1 MRKLKLTTIMPEDE
15 SYEMLTNGVISKR
28 VSKRLSVLKV
38 MDGAVCSMEN
48 KEALEEWRMHGI
60 PEDITCLE
68 DYEDI
73 ALDHIRYMYVVKV
86 FSNIVRKYGKEDF

>member
-1 MRKLKLTTIMPEDE
+1 MRKLKLITIMPKDE
-15 SYEMLTNGVISKR
+15 INEKLKNDTISKR
-28 VSKRLSVLKV
+28 IRKRLSVLKV

-48 KEALEEWRMHGI
+48 EEALEEWRMNGI
-60 PEDITCLE
+60 PEDAYLG